1 MKQKLPILA
10 ALCALFLLIVAS
22 DTAIERA
29 AYGLRLCWELILP
42 SLFPFFVVSSLLG
55 RLGFPQLAGQR
66 LAPLARHAA
75 VHRGPHRI
83 HLARRRQF

>member
-29 AYGLRLCWELILP
+29 AWGLRLCGELLVP
-42 SLFPFFVVSSLLG
+42 SLFPFFVVSGPSADAWA
-55 RLGFPQLAGQR
+55 FPALRDSVSGLWPGGCSASR
-66 LAPLARHAA
+66 ARDSPRCCWA
-75 VHRGPHRI
+75 
-83 HLARRRQF
+83 